1 MSQLKSWSVP
11 LPATLRQLAL
21 AVSLAGVAA
30 HAQSIANLGVLP
42 GGSYSRAV
50 GVSGDGSVVVGVGN
64 SNNGS
69 PTFRW
74 TQDGGMQRIGTY
86 DSNAFG
92 ISADGSTIVGQAD
105 SVPSGWRAFRWTT
118 ASGME
123 YFGSSGTYA
132 TAVSADGTVT
142 VGQMSG
148 GNGSFR
154 YTASSYQYLGG
165 FQACSVSGDGT
176 AVVGRGATEPYG
188 PYQIQAFQLT
198 PAVGL
203 RWLGVIPGGY
213 GSEALGVSA
222 DGSVVVGSAY
232 SPIGVRAFRW
242 TAELRMESLGKLAS
256 GVNSFA
262 TAVSGD
268 GSIVVGYADS
278 DGSNVAFI
286 WHASFGMMS
295 LKDYLSSKGV
305 DLTGWSELSTATAI
319 SANGRFVVG
328 NGVFE
333 GANRAFIAEIGFIAA
348 PCPSD
353 LDDDGS
359 VGGSDISLA
368 LLAFGACSTTA
379 SCPADL
385 DGDAEVTTADI
396 SLLLMDFGDCPIW
409 YSVLEQ
415 APDPAVVWDAT
426 LRAAITATGK
436 PWRVRDNGTG
446 IEMVL
451 IPPGTFTMG
460 CSASNGYGCMDEEAP
475 VHQVTL
481 TNAFYMSRTE
491 VTQAQWVAKMA
502 SNPSSSVNQVLP
514 VDQVSWNDTQPFC
527 KATALRLA
535 TEAEWEYAY
544 RAGTT
549 TAFHGMPGYLNG
561 TNEDSQL
568 GTIAWNIGNSGN
580 QLHPVAG
587 KAANGFGLYDMSG
600 NAWEWCQDWWGAYAP
615 GAQINPVG
623 PSNGDWHVLRGGDFW
638 HGATGC
644 RASYRSDLWGPDN
657 RNRGFGFRVVRNP

>member
-118 ASGME
+118 ARGME

-333 GANRAFIAEIGFIAA
+333 GANRAFIAEIGLIAA

-353 LDDDGS
+353 LDGDGS

-368 LLAFGACSTTA
+368 LLAFGACSTSA
-379 SCPADL
+379 SCAADL
-385 DGDAEVTTADI
+385 DGDAEVTAADI

-415 APDPAVVWDAT
+415 SPDPAVVWDAT

-451 IPPGTFTMG
+451 IPPGTFRMG
-460 CSASNGYGCMDEEAP
+460 CSESNNYSCFDIETPHE
-475 VHQVTL
+475 VSL

-491 VTQAQWVAKMA
+491 VTQAQWSAKVG
-502 SNPSSSVNQVLP
+502 SNPSAFTGDMNRP
-514 VDQVSWNDTQPFC
+514 VEQVSWDDIQPFC
-527 KATALRLA
+527 TATGLRLP
-535 TEAEWEYAY
+535 TEAEWEYGY
-544 RAGTT
+544 RGGTN
-549 TAFHGMPGYLNG
+549 TAFHGMSGYLNG
-561 TNEDSQL
+561 TNDDNQL
-568 GTIAWNIGNSGN
+568 VKIAWYLSNSGN
-580 QLHPVAG
+580 KTHAVAG
-587 KAANGFGLYDMSG
+587 KAANGLGLYDMAG
-600 NAWEWCQDWWGAYAP
+600 NVWEWCQDWYGPYASDAQTNPTGPASGAYRVVRGGCWNNWTSGCRSSLRGTGWAP
-615 GAQINPVG
+615 GDFL
-623 PSNGDWHVLRGGDFW
+623 GDL
-638 HGATGC
+638 
-644 RASYRSDLWGPDN
+644 
-657 RNRGFGFRVVRNP
+657 GFRVARNP